1 MFGGIRDGRLM
12 PRPVALAILGVALL
26 LRVMIPTGWMPAH
39 GADGVTRITLCT
51 GMGAVEAW
59 VDADGTIHD
68 KKPHEKSS
76 ADQPCAFSGLAM
88 LGDIPPAAT
97 GLTAATLADPAD
109 PLFPASV
116 TIGRGLAAPPPPSTG
131 PPVFA

>member
-1 MFGGIRDGRLM
+1 MFGGIRNFSLM

-26 LRVMIPTGWMPAH
+26 LRVVIPTGWMPAH

-59 VDADGTIHD
+59 VDADGAIHD

-76 ADQPCAFSGLAM
+76 ADQPCAFTGLAM
-88 LGDIPPAAT
+88 AGDLPAIAALPAALAPSIAAPPAARSR
-97 GLTAATLADPAD
+97 
-109 PLFPASV
+109 AS
-116 TIGRGLAAPPPPSTG
+116 IGHGLAAPPPPSTG
-131 PPVFA
+131 PPAFA